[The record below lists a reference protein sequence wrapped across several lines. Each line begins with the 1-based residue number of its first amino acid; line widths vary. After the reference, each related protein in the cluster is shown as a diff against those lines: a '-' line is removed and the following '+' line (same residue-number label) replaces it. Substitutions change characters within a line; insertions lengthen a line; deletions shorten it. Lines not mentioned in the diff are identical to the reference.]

1 LGIRLGRALRR
12 WIERSVIPGFTARY
26 GCKLLVWHE
35 LHETM
40 ENAIPCWRQ
49 IKGGSRVTKLALI
62 EALDPNWHDFFE
74 EMV

>member
-1 LGIRLGRALRR
+1 
-12 WIERSVIPGFTARY
+12 
-26 GCKLLVWHE
+26 
-35 LHETM
+35 M